1 VVRQAELA
9 ERLAERVSL
18 WNRAHKLRLFFE
30 TIQPDAETTVVDV
43 GVGDT
48 GFSTGRGAARTHNY
62 FEAMYPWPERITAV
76 SDVGLPN
83 FAAEFPSIRCVTA
96 DGRELPFSDDAFDV
110 AVSNAVLE
118 HAGARADQRAFVHE
132 LCRVAARVFV
142 STPNR
147 WFPIEVHT
155 LVPVVHWLPRRL
167 RNRIFETLRRESWR
181 GVELLGP
188 RALLGLFP
196 DGVDTR
202 IVERRLTISAVAVR
216 SGWTPT

>member
-1 VVRQAELA
+1 VSRQAELV

-76 SDVGLPN
+76 SDVALSN
-83 FAAEFPSIRCVTA
+83 FGAEFPSVRCVTA
-96 DGRELPFSDDAFDV
+96 DGRDLPFPDNAFDV

-118 HAGARADQRAFVHE
+118 HVGERDDQRAFVRE
-132 LCRVAARVFV
+132 LCRVAPRVFV

-155 LVPVVHWLPRRL
+155 LMPLVHWLPRRP
-167 RNRIFETLRRESWR
+167 RDRAFQALRRESWR

-188 RALLGLFP
+188 RALLQLFP

-202 IVERRLTISAVAVR
+202 IVEQRLTISAVAVR

>member
-1 VVRQAELA
+1 VVRQPDLA
-9 ERLAERVSL
+9 EWLAERVSL
-18 WNRAHKLRLFFE
+18 WNRAQKMRLFFE
-30 TIQPDAETTVVDV
+30 AIQPDAETTVVDV

-76 SDVGLPN
+76 SDVGLTN
-83 FAAEFPSIRCVTA
+83 FAAEFPSIRSVTA
-96 DGRELPFSDDAFDV
+96 DGRELPFSHDAFDV

-118 HAGARADQRAFVHE
+118 HVGERDDQRAFVHE
-132 LCRVAARVFV
+132 LCRVAPRVFV

-147 WFPIEVHT
+147 WFPVEMHT
-155 LVPVVHWLPRRL
+155 LVPLVHWLPKWPRDT
-167 RNRIFETLRRESWR
+167 IFEALRRENWR

>member
-1 VVRQAELA
+1 VSPRGEPAA
-9 ERLAERVSL
+9 RLAERVSL
-18 WNRAHKLRLFFE
+18 WNRGHKLRLFLE
-30 TIQPDAETTVVDV
+30 TFQPDAETTVVDV

-76 SDVGLPN
+76 SDVGLSN
-83 FAAEFPSIRCVTA
+83 FAAEFPSVRCVTA
-96 DGRELPFSDDAFDV
+96 DGRELPFPDDAFDV

-118 HAGARADQRAFVHE
+118 HVGGRDDQRAFVHE
-132 LCRVAARVFV
+132 LCRVAPRVFI

-155 LVPVVHWLPRRL
+155 LVPLVHWLPRRL
-167 RNRIFETLRRESWR
+167 RDRGFQALRRKEWR

-196 DGVDTR
+196 DGVDAR
-202 IVERRLTISAVAVR
+202 IVERRLTITAVAIR